1 MDANIRRGMSM
12 AEACEYLGGI
22 SRPTM
27 YRLLGDGALASYTIG
42 SRRFFTK
49 DSLDKFIDKR
59 LKALY
64 SGNGARYNLVNK
76 KA

>member
-1 MDANIRRGMSM
+1 MDANIRRGMSIV
-12 AEACEYLGGI
+12 EACEYLGGI
-22 SRPTM
+22 SRSTLFH
-27 YRLLGDGALASYTIG
+27 LLKEGLPSYTIG